1 MSTVPE
7 QNVAII
13 AIGRN
18 EGERLKS
25 CLRAAVCDAATV
37 VYVDSG
43 STDGSADFARSLNC
57 HVLELDPS
65 RPFTAARARNEGF
78 ACLME
83 YAPDVPFVQ
92 FLDGDCDLME
102 GWIQKGLETLTQR
115 PDVGIVC
122 GQVRELYP
130 QRTIYNKLCDLEW
143 QHPAGEVRSS
153 GGRFMIRTEV
163 FSAVRGF
170 RADVIAAEDD
180 EFCVRV
186 RQLGWK
192 ILLLDALMA
201 RHDIAMTRFAEW
213 WRRATRTGHAFAQVA
228 ALHGG
233 GEERYFVKD
242 CRRIWVW
249 ALVLPLLAL
258 CLAPFTYGISL
269 IVLLCAYGLQFVRN
283 FRYGRQRGWGT
294 GDACVHAFFTMIFKF
309 PALLGL
315 LEYRRRQRRGQA
327 FTIIEYK

>member
-1 MSTVPE
+1 MSTVAE

-25 CLRAAVCDAATV
+25 CLRAAVRDAATV
-37 VYVDSG
+37 LYVDSG

-78 ACLME
+78 ACLMGH
-83 YAPDVPFVQ
+83 APDLPFIQ

-102 GWIQKGLETLTQR
+102 GWIQKGLEALTQR
-115 PDVGIVC
+115 PDVGIVS

-143 QHPAGEVRSS
+143 QQPAGEVRSS

-163 FSAVRGF
+163 FSAARGF

-192 ILLLDALMA
+192 ILLLDAPMA
-201 RHDIAMTRFAEW
+201 RHDIAMTRFGEW

-249 ALVLPLLAL
+249 ALLLPLLAL
-258 CLAPFTYGISL
+258 CLALFTHGISL
-269 IVLLCAYGLQFVRN
+269 IVLLCAYCLQFARN
-283 FRYGRQRGWGT
+283 FRYGRQRGWGI

-315 LEYRRRQRRGQA
+315 LEYHRRQRRGTA